1 MYVLTFASNLVSRF
15 PRFQPVTPLQI
26 RVLPLETHLP
36 SPTST
41 FPDFFFHASNFF
53 MASSSTGSTGS
64 MTSGFQNVNVNFR
77 NRNNPV
83 VLCRCGVEASFSISW
98 TDKNSGRKFRGCT
111 NYKDPSKYCKFFM
124 WLDPPLPSEDY
135 KNLMYQMHLAL
146 VGMVDGNAQLEQVNV
161 DQNRRLMLMMK
172 LIFIMGMLFA
182 VMLVTW
188 TVLLVRL

>member
-1 MYVLTFASNLVSRF
+1 
-15 PRFQPVTPLQI
+15 
-26 RVLPLETHLP
+26 
-36 SPTST
+36 
-41 FPDFFFHASNFF
+41 
-53 MASSSTGSTGS
+53 MASSSTRSTGS

-77 NRNNPV
+77 NRNNPM

-98 TDKNSGRKFRGCT
+98 MDKNPGRKFRRCT
-111 NYKDPSKYCKFFM
+111 NYKDPSRYCKFFM

-161 DQNRRLMLMMK
+161 DQNRRLILMMK
-172 LIFIMGMLFA
+172 LMFIMVMLFA
-182 VMLVTW
+182 VMLVTG